1 MNLERTVRKIIKE
14 MNSKKMGYAYLSEKE
29 KIDYCIAYGL
39 LKYWIRK
46 LYPVNSELEEL

>member
-1 MNLERTVRKIIKE
+1 MYIERTVRKIIKE
-14 MNSKKMGYAYLSEKE
+14 MNNKKKRYAYLSERE

-46 LYPVNSELEEL
+46 LYPENNELEEL